1 MIVVLDIGI
10 SFGEIFVKAL
20 KSLEMRTGSGLILGL
35 NTEAGGS
42 RGDIKD
48 EVDRWLE
55 VLYPFLE

>member
-1 MIVVLDIGI
+1 
-10 SFGEIFVKAL
+10 
-20 KSLEMRTGSGLILGL
+20 LILGL